1 MKKIDLIIDALDVSE
16 SLFYDQTKLQ
26 EALQSAR
33 ELRDMK
39 PVAWELNLQD
49 ESGMSTREIFHSKQ
63 RLDNHVDHN
72 TMIRNLTCKV
82 VPLYILGDADE

>member
-1 MKKIDLIIDALDVSE
+1 MKKIDLII
-16 SLFYDQTKLQ
+16 
-26 EALQSAR
+26 EALEFSLSYTPHYAKHKAALTAAR

-49 ESGMSTREIFHSKQ
+49 ESGMSIREIFHSKQ
-63 RLDNHVDHN
+63 RLDNHVEHN

-82 VPLYILGDADE
+82 IPLYTLGDADE

>member
-1 MKKIDLIIDALDVSE
+1 LEARNIGIAL
-16 SLFYDQTKLQ
+16 
-26 EALQSAR
+26 AAAR

-49 ESGMSTREIFHSKQ
+49 ESGMSIREIFHSKQ

-82 VPLYILGDADE
+82 IPLYTLGDADE